1 MNTCVK
7 KSIFL
12 AIGLLYS
19 LASIAQIKEDTAL
32 IKPQLIEK
40 DSLFVKRL
48 AHVYKNTPANILPLF
63 NAVNRKSNDLGFNY
77 CSVRGIYEI
86 GYLSIRY
93 HFIFFK
99 DKLISYQLSSFLP
112 LDSRLTK
119 RCIKI
124 CSLLFESDNNYVTKP
139 IYYKY
144 DEMVKPLN
152 TNIKQ
157 YTTDKKIQ
165 FLMTPYSGEIYGVY
179 AFMGYS
185 PILLENRRNYNAIK
199 DKITPEIELMLLY
212 SKNPATRLSAIEYYY
227 QHPEQFTKDKDSYET
242 RIKAIYAESPLI
254 ETVVADHPSTQNAE
268 EMVKLFAAWH

>member
-7 KSIFL
+7 KCIFL
-12 AIGLLYS
+12 VIGLLYS
-19 LASIAQIKEDTAL
+19 LSSLGQSKEDTAI

-40 DSLFVKRL
+40 NSLFVKKL

-63 NAVNRKSNDLGFNY
+63 NAVDRKSNDLGFNY

-99 DKLISYQLSSFLP
+99 DKLISYELSSLLP
-112 LDSRLTK
+112 FDDRLTK
-119 RCIKI
+119 RYLKI
-124 CSLLFESDNNYVTKP
+124 CSLLFKPDNNYFTKP

-144 DEMVKPLN
+144 DEMVKPLRA
-152 TNIKQ
+152 NIRQ
-157 YTTDKKIQ
+157 YSTEKKIL

-179 AFMGYS
+179 AVMGYAS
-185 PILLENRRNYNAIK
+185 ILLENRRNYNAIK
-199 DKITPEIELMLLY
+199 DRITPEIEFMLLY

-227 QHPEQFTKDKDSYET
+227 QHPEQFVTNKDRYEKT
-242 RIKAIYAESPLI
+242 IEAIYAESPLI
-254 ETVVADHPSTQNAE
+254 ETVVSGHTTTQNAE

>member
-7 KSIFL
+7 KCIFL
-12 AIGLLYS
+12 LISLLYS
-19 LASIAQIKEDTAL
+19 LASFGQIKEDTAL
-32 IKPQLIEK
+32 IKPELIEK

-48 AHVYKNTPANILPLF
+48 AHVYKNAPASILPLF

-77 CSVRGIYEI
+77 YSVRGIYEI

-99 DKLISYQLSSFLP
+99 DKLISYELSSLLP
-112 LDSRLTK
+112 FDSRLTN
-119 RCIKI
+119 RYREI
-124 CSLLFESDNNYVTKP
+124 CSLLFEPGNGYFTKP
-139 IYYKY
+139 VYYKY

-152 TNIKQ
+152 TNTKQ

-227 QHPEQFTKDKDSYET
+227 QHPEQFIKDKDRYEK
-242 RIKAIYAESPLI
+242 RVKAIYAESPLI
-254 ETVVADHPSTQNAE
+254 ETVVADRPSTQNAE